1 MPRLRRAEGGG
12 WGVSDILT
20 RIRSL
25 FRAASRESDPE
36 MMRAALSYLKGLIE
50 DYEQE
55 IRGDSPDPEKP

>member
-1 MPRLRRAEGGG
+1 M
-12 WGVSDILT
+12 SDILT

>member
-1 MPRLRRAEGGG
+1 M
-12 WGVSDILT
+12 SDILT
-20 RIRSL
+20 RIRGL

-36 MMRAALSYLKGLIE
+36 MMRVALSDLKGLIE